1 MGGEFKSLLITAVID
16 DGSKDLSRIELAGNG
31 AQVDRLVNKYLLSFG
46 AVVVSQH
53 WKTNTCESGE
63 FGAVLKILVF
73 FGDVCKRQGSLSA
86 RSLLPPTEVWIL

>member
-1 MGGEFKSLLITAVID
+1 MKLGASWGEFESLLIAAVVN
-16 DGSKDLSRIELAGNG
+16 DGSKDLSRFNLASNG
-31 AQVDRLVNKYLLSFG
+31 AQVGCLVDKYLLSFG

-73 FGDVCKRQGSLSA
+73 FGDVFER
-86 RSLLPPTEVWIL
+86 